1 MNFLDRVLNIIII
14 FSTIFALLYC
24 IYITLQMQDMWQ
36 MLIEYQ
42 DIIKDQNDKI
52 RDLQILVLKKN
63 WNNNLDDE
71 QRALDKTY
79 E

>member
-52 RDLQILVLKKN
+52 KDLQILVLIAVYFIQN
-63 WNNNLDDE
+63 
-71 QRALDKTY
+71 
-79 E
+79 

>member
-52 RDLQILVLKKN
+52 KDLQILVLKKIGIII
-63 WNNNLDDE
+63 
-71 QRALDKTY
+71 
-79 E
+79 

>member
-14 FSTIFALLYC
+14 FSIIFALLYC
-24 IYITLQMQDMWQ
+24 IYITLQMKDMWQ

-52 RDLQILVLKKN
+52 RDLQILVLKKIGIII
-63 WNNNLDDE
+63 
-71 QRALDKTY
+71 
-79 E
+79 

>member
-52 RDLQILVLKKN
+52 KDLLILVLKKIGIII
-63 WNNNLDDE
+63 
-71 QRALDKTY
+71 
-79 E
+79 

>member
-52 RDLQILVLKKN
+52 RDLQILVLKKIGIIV
-63 WNNNLDDE
+63 
-71 QRALDKTY
+71 
-79 E
+79 